1 MYTRPAGAPPLLRL
15 RFDLPDAVSPAHLGM
30 STDWRSLALA
40 VARVEIRVSEECARD
55 MSD

>member
-1 MYTRPAGAPPLLRL
+1 MLRL

-55 MSD
+55 